1 MKKGFTLIELL
12 VVVLIIGILAAI
24 AMPQY
29 TNAVEKARL
38 SEALST
44 IGSLQRGIDLYLLAN
59 GSPGDD
65 ENRVNMLNNPN
76 ITLDIDVTA
85 SMECSSSGSCKGKY
99 FLYEASCDERCFM
112 VVTRNVRNER
122 YYTYELEINQETNGW
137 NNNNCYSYSKIGDY
151 ICKSLQTQGW
161 NIVLS
166 DEL

>member
-59 GSPGDD
+59 GSPGDED
-65 ENRVNMLNNPN
+65 NRASMLKNPN

-85 SMECSSSGSCKGKY
+85 SMDCSGVVCEGKY
-99 FLYEASCDERCFM
+99 FFYEAYCDERCYM
-112 VVTRNVRNER
+112 VVTRNVRNGR

>member
-1 MKKGFTLIELL
+1 M
-12 VVVLIIGILAAI
+12 
-24 AMPQY
+24 
-29 TNAVEKARL
+29 EKARL

-44 IGSLQRGIDLYLLAN
+44 IGSLQRGIDSYLLAN

-65 ENRVNMLNNPN
+65 DNRVAMLNNPN

-85 SMECSSSGSCKGKY
+85 SMDCSSRSCKGKY
-99 FLYEASCDERCFM
+99 FLYEAYCDKLCYM
-112 VVTRNVRNER
+112 VVTRNVRTED
-122 YYTYELEINQETNGW
+122 YYTYELEVNQETNGW

-166 DEL
+166 DEH